1 MTQANANM
9 QALAELGQAPWL
21 DSISRDWLDSG
32 ELARLRD
39 AYALRGVTSN
49 PSIFQAALKSAVY
62 HGDIRAFAES
72 GDDDRAIFQ
81 RLATD
86 DIRRACD
93 VFAAVHEAT
102 GDGYVSIEVDPDLA
116 HDTDGTVAQARA
128 LHAAID
134 RPNLMVKIPATE
146 AGIPAIEQVLAAGI
160 SVNVTLLFDPTVA
173 ARVREAWLRAL
184 QSRHDAEQPVSGI
197 ASVASFFVSRVDSKV
212 DALIDAL
219 DDPTARDLR
228 GTAAVANAAIAW
240 ADAQRLD
247 EDPRWHA
254 LEAAGAQRQRL
265 LWASTGTKDAAYSDV
280 KYVEELVAPGTV
292 NTLPL
297 ATIEAFADHGSTPT
311 VTIDEE
317 RAARARRE
325 LDRLAE
331 CGIDMGEVTDQ
342 LRDEGVAAFVASF
355 DGLLADVAAAR
366 SSAVDAG

>member
-1 MTQANANM
+1 MTTANANL
-9 QALAELGQAPWL
+9 QALADLGQAPWL

-32 ELARLRD
+32 ELVRLRD
-39 AYALRGVTSN
+39 TYALRGVTSN
-49 PSIFQAALKSAVY
+49 PSIFQAALTSDVY
-62 HGDIRAFAES
+62 HEDIRAFAAE
-72 GDDDRAIFQ
+72 GDDDRAIFH
-81 RLATD
+81 RLAID

-116 HDTDGTVAQARA
+116 HDTEGTAAQAVA
-128 LHAAID
+128 LHAAIG
-134 RPNLMVKIPATE
+134 RPNVMIKIPATE
-146 AGIPAIEQVLAAGI
+146 AGIPAIEQVLAHGI
-160 SVNVTLLFDPTVA
+160 SVNVTLLFDPSVA

-184 QSRHDAEQPVSGI
+184 QTRHEAEQPVSGI

-219 DDPTARDLR
+219 DDHTARDLR

-240 ADAQRLD
+240 ADAQRLH
-247 EDPRWHA
+247 EDPRWTA
-254 LEAAGAQRQRL
+254 LEAAGARPQRL
-265 LWASTGTKDAAYSDV
+265 LWASTGTKDAAYSNV
-280 KYVEELVAPGTV
+280 KYVEELVAPETV

-297 ATIEAFADHGSTPT
+297 ATIEAFAEHPAAPT
-311 VTIDEE
+311 VTIDQD

-331 CGIDMGEVTDQ
+331 CGIDMATVTDE

-366 SSAVDAG
+366 SAVTKS

>member
-1 MTQANANM
+1 MTTNANFE
-9 QALAELGQAPWL
+9 ALAELGQAPWL

-32 ELARLRD
+32 ELERLRD

-49 PSIFQAALKSAVY
+49 PSIFQAALSSAVY
-62 HGDIRAFAES
+62 HDDIRAFAGE
-72 GDDDRAIFQ
+72 GADDRAIFQ
-81 RLATD
+81 RLAVD
-86 DIRRACD
+86 DIKRACD

-116 HDTDGTVAQARA
+116 HDTEGTVAQARE
-128 LHAAID
+128 LHAAIA
-134 RPNLMVKIPATE
+134 RPNVMIKIPATE
-146 AGIPAIEQVLAAGI
+146 AGIAAIEQVLTLGI

-184 QSRHDAEQPVSGI
+184 QARFDADQPVSNI

-219 DDPTARDLR
+219 DDECASELR

-240 ADAQRLD
+240 ADAQRLV
-247 EDPRWHA
+247 EDPRWA
-254 LEAAGAQRQRL
+254 TLEAAGATPQRL
-265 LWASTGTKDAAYSDV
+265 LWASTGTKDAAFSKV

-297 ATIEAFADHGSTPT
+297 ATIEAYAAHGTRPS
-311 VTIDEE
+311 VAIDAE
-317 RAARARRE
+317 RVASARRQ
-325 LDRLAE
+325 LDRLAA
-331 CGIDMGEVTDQ
+331 CGIDMGTVTDE

-355 DGLLADVAAAR
+355 DGLLASVAAAR
-366 SSAVDAG
+366 DAVTSDS